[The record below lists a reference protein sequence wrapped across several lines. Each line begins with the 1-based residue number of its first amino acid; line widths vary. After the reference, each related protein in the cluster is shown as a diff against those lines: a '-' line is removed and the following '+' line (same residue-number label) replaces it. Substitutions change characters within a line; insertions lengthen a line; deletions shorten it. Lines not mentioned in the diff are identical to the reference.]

1 MAQEMVIQKKA
12 YDLCKWLLNHTGKFP
27 KSYRFSVAV
36 RLENTILEF
45 IELITV
51 ANMRRDKKPLLKKA
65 DEALARMRIM
75 FRLSYEMQF
84 INLKSY
90 EFGGRQIAEIGK
102 MLGGWLKN
110 PTQSEIGKEPK

>member
-45 IELITV
+45 IEIIV
-51 ANMRRDKKPLLKKA
+51 FVPQN
-65 DEALARMRIM
+65 
-75 FRLSYEMQF
+75 
-84 INLKSY
+84 
-90 EFGGRQIAEIGK
+90 
-102 MLGGWLKN
+102 
-110 PTQSEIGKEPK
+110 